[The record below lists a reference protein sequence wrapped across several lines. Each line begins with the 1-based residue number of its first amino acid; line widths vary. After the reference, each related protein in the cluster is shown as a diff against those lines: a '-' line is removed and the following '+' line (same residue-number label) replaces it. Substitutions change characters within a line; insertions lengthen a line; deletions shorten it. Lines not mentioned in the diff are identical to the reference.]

1 MNKIEELLERFL
13 SKQKDFSYSELEEI
27 LNNFNY
33 KKIVKKNISNSRI
46 SFFNKKNKYVISLDN
61 PDSQGELKI
70 YQLDYIEE
78 ELKNKKLII

>member
-13 SKQKDFSYSELEEI
+13 LKQKDFSYSELEKI

-33 KKIVKKNISNSRI
+33 KKIVKKNISNSRV
-46 SFFNKKNKYVISLDN
+46 SFLNKKTKHIISLDN
-61 PDSQGELKI
+61 LDFQNELKI